1 MFKNLKIGVKIFII
15 LSSVAIAAVG
25 VNGYIGYTA
34 AKTSLEEES
43 FNKLT
48 AIREM
53 KANHIEDYFEQI
65 RNEVITFSEDRMIV
79 DAMKA
84 FNESFRKVD
93 TELGLGETQTSDMK
107 SKVIQFY
114 KLNFLPSLKAN
125 LSNSQAQLVDD
136 QFSKYLPKDKNS
148 TVLQYYYIVANP
160 HKKGLKHHLDNAGD
174 GSSYSKAHEF
184 YHPTIRS
191 YLEKFGYYDIFLVDH
206 ETGHVVY
213 SVFKEV
219 DYGTS
224 LLTGP
229 YKETNFADVFK
240 ESRNTVSKD
249 FVRFVD
255 FDPYYPSFNAP
266 AAFISS
272 PIYDG
277 DQKIGVLIFQ
287 MPIDRINNIMTS
299 KQEWS
304 EVGLGDSGET
314 YIIGSDFLIRNQSRF
329 LIEDSSNYFALI
341 QKTGLPEETVNRIRN
356 LNSTI
361 GLQPIKTRGTK
372 AALSGETGTQI
383 FPDYRGVSVLSSYKP
398 LNISVDNISDVN
410 WAIMSEIDEAEA
422 FKYVHYLKNSVIVLL
437 LASIIIILII
447 SLLFSR
453 TLTRPLKT
461 LGRYTEELSRR
472 DFTSSDSF
480 SFLDELLSV
489 ARRGDEVGELAQAF
503 QRMETELETSIENLK
518 KTTSA
523 KERMESEL
531 NIGREIQ
538 MSMIPLT
545 FPAFPDRKEFSLYAT
560 LRPAREVG
568 GDFYDFFFID
578 EDRICLCIGDVSGK
592 GVPSAL
598 FMAVT
603 RTLIKSRATD
613 DFSTANIITHV
624 NDELSRD
631 NKAYMFVTIFIGIL
645 DIKTG
650 ELVYT
655 NAGHNPPYLLRGHGS
670 IERLDQRHGPVIG
683 AMDGLAY
690 KEGKTNLTKGDTL
703 LLYTDGITEAMDS
716 ARNLFSEKRLEKL
729 LSSQEFDSVE
739 EVVQSTVT
747 EVKKFE
753 EGMDQTD
760 DITVLAAQYFGALQE
775 IEGSVLEMTVT
786 NQLPE
791 IERFNKSFNS
801 FSEQHDIPTPVRRKM
816 NLVFDELL
824 NNIISYAF
832 RDEDDHDI
840 EIKVELSEYSIKVS
854 ITDDGVPFNPFDVE
868 KPDTEL
874 SLEERKFG
882 GLGIHLV
889 REVMDKVSYQRRT
902 DKNVT
907 TLVKDMAT
915 ATK

>member
-15 LSSVAIAAVG
+15 LSSVAIAAVV
-25 VNGYIGYTA
+25 VNGYLGYTA
-34 AKTSLEEES
+34 AKKSLEEES

-53 KANHIEDYFEQI
+53 KANQIENYFEQI

-84 FNESFRKVD
+84 FKEGFRKVD
-93 TELGLGETQTSDMK
+93 TELGLGETQINDMK
-107 SKVIQFY
+107 SKVTQFY

-125 LSNSQAQLVDD
+125 LSNSQAQLVEN

-148 TVLQYYYIVANP
+148 TALQYYYIAANP
-160 HKKGLKHHLDNAGD
+160 YMKGLKHHLDNAGD
-174 GSSYSKAHEF
+174 GSTYSKVHEF
-184 YHPTIRS
+184 YHPIILS
-191 YLEKFGYYDIFLVDH
+191 YLEKFEYYDIFLVDH

-229 YKETNFADVFK
+229 YNETSFADAFK
-240 ESRNTVSKD
+240 ASRKATRQD
-249 FVRFVD
+249 FVRLVD
-255 FDPYYPSFNAP
+255 FGPYHPSFNAP

-277 DQKIGVLIFQ
+277 DKKIGVLLFQ
-287 MPIDRINNIMTS
+287 MPIDRINDIMTS

-304 EVGLGDSGET
+304 KVGLGESGET

-341 QKTGLPEETVNRIRN
+341 QKKGLPKETVYRIRN

-361 GLQPIKTRGTK
+361 GLQPVKTRGTE
-372 AALSGETGTQI
+372 AALKGETGTQI

-398 LNISVDNISDVN
+398 LNISDVN

-422 FKYVHYLKNSVIVLL
+422 FKYVHYLMNSAIVLL
-437 LASIIIILII
+437 LVLIVSILII

-453 TLTRPLKT
+453 TLTRPLKR
-461 LGRYTEELSRR
+461 LILYAQELSRR
-472 DFTSSDSF
+472 DFTCSDSC
-480 SFLDELLSV
+480 SFLDELLTV
-489 ARRGDEVGELAQAF
+489 AHRGDEVGELAQAF
-503 QRMETELETSIENLK
+503 QLMESELETSIENLK
-518 KTTSA
+518 NTTSA

-598 FMAVT
+598 FMAVA
-603 RTLIKSRATD
+603 RTLIKSRAAD
-613 DFSTANIITHV
+613 DFSTASILTHV

-645 DIKTG
+645 DLKTG
-650 ELVYT
+650 ELVFT
-655 NAGHNPPYLLRGHGS
+655 NAGHNPPYLMREHGS

-690 KEGKTNLTKGDTL
+690 KEDKTNLTRGDML

-729 LSSQEFDSVE
+729 LSSQEYGSVE

-747 EVKKFE
+747 EVKRFE
-753 EGMDQTD
+753 EGMDQAD
-760 DITVLAAQYFGALQE
+760 DITVLAAQYFGVFQE
-775 IEGSVLEMTVT
+775 TDGSVLEMVVT
-786 NQLPE
+786 NRLPE
-791 IERFNKSFNS
+791 IERFKMSFNT
-801 FSEQHDIPTPVRRKM
+801 FSEQHDISTPVRRKL

-824 NNIISYAF
+824 SNIISYAYH
-832 RDEDDHDI
+832 DEDEHDI
-840 EIKVELSEYSIKVS
+840 EIKVELSEASIKVS
-854 ITDDGVPFNPFDVE
+854 ITDDGMPFNPFDVE

-874 SLEERKFG
+874 SLEERKIG

-889 REVMDKVSYQRRT
+889 REVMDKVSYQRRI

-907 TLVKDMAT
+907 TLVKDIA
-915 ATK
+915 ADTK